1 MQGYI
6 EELLKR
12 KESALLRVN
21 EAKQTL
27 DSTRI
32 GRIKRHWIDDSGG
45 DKGYFTGSIMG
56 HNTPH
61 GEGFLEYDGDGARF
75 YGVFEDG
82 GMVRGALYDS
92 NKKVCSTME
101 KGQWDEKI
109 SYETC
114 DWVERLKWR
123 LDEWLYFQRH
133 AGHDG

>member
-1 MQGYI
+1 MR
-6 EELLKR
+6 L
-12 KESALLRVN
+12 
-21 EAKQTL
+21 
-27 DSTRI
+27 
-32 GRIKRHWIDDSGG
+32 WIDDSGG

-56 HNTPH
+56 QHTPH

-92 NKKVCSTME
+92 SKEVCSTME
-101 KGQWDEKI
+101 KGQWDEEI

-114 DWVERLKWR
+114 GWVEKLKRRLHDW
-123 LDEWLYFQRH
+123 LDSQRH

>member
-12 KESALLRVN
+12 KENALLRIN
-21 EAKQTL
+21 EAKHTL

-32 GRIKRHWIDDSGG
+32 GRIKRLWIDDSGG

-75 YGVFEDG
+75 YGVFKDG

-92 NKKVCSTME
+92 SKEVCSTME

-133 AGHDG
+133 AKHDG